1 MAKYNCIMMDIDNTL
16 LDFDAAERK
25 ALLETLQQFSLPCDE
40 AAVSRYH
47 EINSSLWGEL
57 NKGKIR
63 RDKLVVERFD
73 RFVKEI
79 GAAAKATELNRAYTE
94 HLATHADV
102 IPGAEEALQ
111 ELAEVATMIAVSNG
125 TESVERGRLKLSGF
139 EKYFDDIFISEA
151 VGVSKPNPKIF
162 QMAMRKLGIE
172 HSDKVLVVGDSLSA
186 DIQGGVNAGLDTCWV
201 NMNGLENE
209 SGLTPTYEVKA
220 LSELYPIVM
229 EEDELQ
235 NVGLKNRKHQ
245 NDAM

>member
-139 EKYFDDIFISEA
+139 EKYFDDIFVSEA

-186 DIQGGVNAGLDTCWV
+186 DIQGGVNAGLDTCWD

-220 LSELYPIVM
+220 LRELYPIVM

-245 NDAM
+245 NDAI

>member
-125 TESVERGRLKLSGF
+125 TELVERGRLKLSGF
-139 EKYFDDIFISEA
+139 EKYFDDIFVSEA

-201 NMNGLENE
+201 NMNGMENE

-220 LSELYPIVM
+220 LRELYPIVM